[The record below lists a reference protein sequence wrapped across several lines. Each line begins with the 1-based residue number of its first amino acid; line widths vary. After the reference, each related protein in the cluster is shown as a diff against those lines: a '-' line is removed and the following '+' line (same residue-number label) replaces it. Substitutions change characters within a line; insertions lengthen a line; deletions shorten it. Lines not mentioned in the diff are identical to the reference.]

1 MAVFTAALLPA
12 ALTAV
17 FGIFVFVAGQ
27 AIQRFM
33 LEPIQE
39 QRRLIGEI
47 AYALLFYG
55 NVNYGY
61 QPGTVHTEDDFNLA
75 RIHLRK
81 LAGQLLTT
89 VNVIPLYWLL
99 SFLQLVPSGR
109 AVRSAATGLI
119 GWSNSLSGDTDGP
132 RKRVATALRIQHWND

>member
-1 MAVFTAALLPA
+1 MAAFAAALLPA

-61 QPGTVHTEDDFNLA
+61 RPGTVHTEDDFNQA

-89 VNVIPLYWLL
+89 VNVIPLYRLL
-99 SFLQLVPSGR
+99 SVLHLVPSGS
-109 AVRSAATGLI
+109 AVRSAATGMI
-119 GWSNSLSGDTDGP
+119 GWSNSLSGDTDQP
-132 RKRVATALRIQHWND
+132 RKRVANALRIQHWND